1 MILCTSNSPKLTV
14 DVDKH
19 ACIMAVSI
27 LIFTITTDINW
38 TVFDQTSLGE
48 SCTGQILV
56 LPGFSSK

>member
-19 ACIMAVSI
+19 ACIMAVSR

-38 TVFDQTSLGE
+38 TVFDQTSLG
-48 SCTGQILV
+48 
-56 LPGFSSK
+56 